1 MLKNS
6 KYITGFTLIELLIVV
21 IIVGLLAVF
30 IFSALTEYR
39 DIQVAKAAVVEVT
52 SIIKETRQ
60 KTVAAET
67 TTQFGVYFATSSLVV
82 FQGNVY
88 DASNS
93 TNKTFSVP
101 GMSLRAQLSD
111 SSSTLIFTRLTGE
124 PSATG
129 TIDIGYA
136 RLNSTTTITIKEA
149 GLIE

>member
-6 KYITGFTLIELLIVV
+6 KYITGFTLIELLVVV
-21 IIVGLLAVF
+21 IIAGLLVVL
-30 IFSALTEYR
+30 IFSSLIEYR
-39 DIQVAKAAVVEVT
+39 DTQIAKAAVAEVT

-67 TTQFGVYFATSSLVV
+67 TTQFGVHIATSSLIV
-82 FQGNVY
+82 FEGSVY
-88 DASNS
+88 NSSNS
-93 TNKTFSVP
+93 TNKTFAVP
-101 GMSLRAQLSD
+101 GMSLRAQLSNG
-111 SSSTLIFTRLTGE
+111 SITLIFTRLTGE